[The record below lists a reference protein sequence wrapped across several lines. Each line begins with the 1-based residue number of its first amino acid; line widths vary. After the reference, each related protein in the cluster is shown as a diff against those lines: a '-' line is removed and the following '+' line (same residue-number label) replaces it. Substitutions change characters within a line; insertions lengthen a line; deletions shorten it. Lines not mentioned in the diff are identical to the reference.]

1 MSSPDGLDGNEDVS
15 LIQTLA
21 ILGVIDATGQ

>member
-1 MSSPDGLDGNEDVS
+1 MSSPDGLDAGEDVS

-21 ILGVIDATGQ
+21 ILGVIDATG